1 MMRDERKE
9 NMIGLACLAGLIALL
24 TLGCIAAMHI

>member
-1 MMRDERKE
+1 MMRDEHKE

-24 TLGCIAAMHI
+24 ALGCIVAMHI